1 MERNETAELIGKFR
15 KELMGAAAL
24 CIMVFHV
31 WQSVFENVFILN
43 KAEHFIQRIG
53 FCGVDIFFFLSGFG
67 LYYALKKENLITYY
81 WNRLRRILIPPA
93 LYIAI
98 RCFLDGW
105 TIKYGALSLFG
116 FYFYTKNIYTFLWFI
131 PAIIT
136 MYVWFP
142 LYNAIFEKAR
152 NKFYFLADFMII
164 WLIFSMFVKDIMR
177 EDLFGFTNRIPVF
190 VIGAFFGWS
199 KGYVRNTI
207 SCSYKVFMGFVF
219 ALGVFLAWET
229 NYNDLFLVVQV
240 SNCCIPNILMT
251 LSGVTL
257 LVCVLENAS
266 HISRLKSVLRFLG
279 SITLELYCLQEWMR
293 GMWLNRLMDAI
304 SYPIIVNVI
313 LFSAI
318 IISAYVMHLAV
329 VFINN
334 SIERFVVYSKEKL
347 VKRLD

>member
-1 MERNETAELIGKFR
+1 MNKNETVELIGKYR
-15 KELMGAAAL
+15 KELMGVAAL

-31 WQSVFENVFILN
+31 WQLVFENVFILN
-43 KAEHFIQRIG
+43 KMERFVRRIG

-67 LYYALKKENLITYY
+67 LYYALKKEKLITYY

-93 LYIAI
+93 IYIAI

-105 TIKYGALSLFG
+105 TVKYGVLSLFG
-116 FYFYTKNIYTFLWFI
+116 FYFYTEDIYTFLWFI

-142 LYNAIFEKAR
+142 LYNAIFEKVR
-152 NKFYFLADFMII
+152 NKFYFIAEFMII
-164 WLIFSMFVKDIMR
+164 WLIFSVFVKDIMR
-177 EDLFGFTNRIPVF
+177 EDLFGFTNRIPIF
-190 VIGAFFGWS
+190 VIGAFLGWTNEHM
-199 KGYVRNTI
+199 RNTI
-207 SCSYKVFMGFVF
+207 SCSYKVLMGFVF
-219 ALGVFLAWET
+219 VLGVFLAWET
-229 NYNDLFLVVQV
+229 NYKDLFLVVQV

-257 LVCVLENAS
+257 LVCFLESAP
-266 HISRLKSVLRFLG
+266 HIFWLKSILRFLG

-293 GMWLNRLMDAI
+293 GIWLNVLMNAI
-304 SYPIIVNVI
+304 PYPIIVNVI

-318 IISAYVMHLAV
+318 MISAYVMHLIV

-334 SIERFVVYSKEKL
+334 SLERFVVYSKKKL
-347 VKRLD
+347 VKCVE